1 MNRLGRA
8 YALLFAKHGAKL
20 VINDLVNPDDVVAEI
35 RKSGGE
41 AVPNKANVLDGES
54 VVKAAIDA
62 YGRVDVIVNNAGI
75 LRDKA
80 FTNMDDKLWDSVYDI
95 HLRGTYSVCKAAWP
109 HMLKNKYGRIVNTAS
124 TSGIYG
130 NFGQTNYAAAKCGI
144 LGFSRAL
151 AREGA
156 KYNIYVNT
164 IAPNAGTAMT
174 RTIMPEE
181 MVQAFKPDYVA
192 PIVVL
197 LCSDKCPDP
206 TGGLYEV
213 GSGWQART
221 RWQRTK
227 GFGFPVDVTLTPEA
241 VLKKWDNIITF
252 GADSDHP
259 ESAADGLS
267 SIMANME
274 NKSGGQ
280 SKL

>member
-1 MNRLGRA
+1 
-8 YALLFAKHGAKL
+8 
-20 VINDLVNPDDVVAEI
+20 
-35 RKSGGE
+35 
-41 AVPNKANVLDGES
+41 
-54 VVKAAIDA
+54 
-62 YGRVDVIVNNAGI
+62 
-75 LRDKA
+75 
-80 FTNMDDKLWDSVYDI
+80 
-95 HLRGTYSVCKAAWP
+95 
-109 HMLKNKYGRIVNTAS
+109 
-124 TSGIYG
+124 
-130 NFGQTNYAAAKCGI
+130 
-144 LGFSRAL
+144 
-151 AREGA
+151 
-156 KYNIYVNT
+156 
-164 IAPNAGTAMT
+164 
-174 RTIMPEE
+174 MPEE

-192 PIVVL
+192 PMVVL